1 MLSPTVGDAKSNIG
15 DQNFHT
21 RKLFRLCNMFQGPI
35 FEACNSGIRL
45 QHPSIHS
52 PTMTK
57 PHFHKWLH
65 RAFHPY
71 SHIKVAKNVRGMF
84 FSGGRKQRKLDAATP
99 FRQVHILTHK
109 SQNSACAPLMSSL
122 GGGHT
127 QDVPP
132 YIQESSSNT
141 GSVSSKSFLSR
152 ELYTS
157 AKKGSPW
164 RAQSHLPG
172 LSFAERMLS
181 SWKTMTA

>member
-1 MLSPTVGDAKSNIG
+1 MLSPT
-15 DQNFHT
+15 
-21 RKLFRLCNMFQGPI
+21 L
-35 FEACNSGIRL
+35 EIRTST
-45 QHPSIHS
+45 HG
-52 PTMTK
+52 
-57 PHFHKWLH
+57 
-65 RAFHPY
+65 
-71 SHIKVAKNVRGMF
+71 N
-84 FSGGRKQRKLDAATP
+84 FSGCVTCSRGLSLKHATAGSDFSIPAYIALQWPNHTFTSGCTELFIHIAISKSQKMFVECFFLEAGSNVNWMLPTP

-164 RAQSHLPG
+164 RKAICQ
-172 LSFAERMLS
+172 A
-181 SWKTMTA
+181 